1 MPRKY
6 THIKAVE
13 NEIHAMRAEGKTRQE
28 IADEFGLTK
37 KQVKDLITRHNRRQT
52 AIEEGKMP
60 TAQGRPRARARTA
73 EEEKAYELKQLR
85 MENELL
91 RDFLRLAGRR

>member
-6 THIKAVE
+6 THIRVVE
-13 NEIHAMRAEGKTRQE
+13 NEILAMRAAGKTRQE

-37 KQVKDLITRHNRRQT
+37 KQIKDWINRHNRRQAAT
-52 AIEEGKMP
+52 EEGKMP
-60 TAQGRPRARARTA
+60 KAQGRSRNQARTA
-73 EEEKAYELKQLR
+73 EEEREYELKRLR